1 MAIIGLPN
9 PVMNRERGPQLR
21 RRVWIAGVG
30 FVLLA
35 AVMTGIYFAG
45 EHWPYRYREIK
56 PLLDDVFGSQVY
68 IAHYH
73 RTYFPHPGFMA
84 TGLTLR
90 RKSAPDQP
98 PIGTVQALY
107 VQGSWIDLL
116 RLRQRVKLVD
126 MTGVHIVLPP
136 PGSRAAMEDFPPGSS
151 ADFTGSDTAIDRLE
165 IHNSVLDVLRAEGG
179 RFSFPIAQ
187 LAFDHVEKG
196 HASTFAVDM
205 ENAIP
210 SGHIHASGRFGPLV
224 EHSIGATLASG
235 QFTFD
240 GVNLHDVG
248 NISGTLSSTG
258 KFFGSLGA
266 LQAEATSSTPN
277 FAVDGGQPTLVTGL
291 VRCTV
296 NTLNGDT
303 LFHSIEARVGRTV
316 LFANGATVG
325 SPEKTTN
332 LNIVVKGGRV
342 EDVMRP
348 FMHQDV
354 PITGPVSLHAHASL
368 APSSE
373 GRFFHRLRVV
383 GAFDVPAERA
393 TDSNTEK
400 SLTDFSYRAQDKK
413 EPDAPKDS
421 SQRESATD
429 ALSSMSGPASI
440 RDEIVTTSGVLF
452 QVPGAEANLKG
463 TFVIHTRAVHLTG
476 DLRMHSDISHTATG
490 FKSLLLKPLA
500 PFFRKQHA
508 GAVVPIAV
516 IGTPGKYQVVQDLG
530 HKK

>member
-1 MAIIGLPN
+1 
-9 PVMNRERGPQLR
+9 
-21 RRVWIAGVG
+21 
-30 FVLLA
+30 
-35 AVMTGIYFAG
+35 
-45 EHWPYRYREIK
+45 
-56 PLLDDVFGSQVY
+56 
-68 IAHYH
+68 
-73 RTYFPHPGFMA
+73 
-84 TGLTLR
+84 
-90 RKSAPDQP
+90 
-98 PIGTVQALY
+98 VQALY
-107 VQGSWIDLL
+107 VQGSWMDLL
-116 RLRQRVKLVD
+116 RLRQRVQLVD

-151 ADFTGSDTAIDRLE
+151 SDFTGPDTAITHLE
-165 IHNSVLDVLRAEGG
+165 IHNSVLDVLRAKGG
-179 RFSFPIAQ
+179 RFSFPVSQ
-187 LAFDHVEKG
+187 LELDDVEKG
-196 HASTFAVDM
+196 HATAFAVDM

-210 SGHIHASGRFGPLV
+210 SGHIHASGRFGPVV
-224 EHSIGATLASG
+224 EHSLGDTLASG

-240 GVNLHDVG
+240 RVNLHDVG
-248 NISGTLSSTG
+248 NVSGMLSSTG

-277 FAVDGGQPTLVTGL
+277 FAVDGGQPTPVNGS

-296 NTLNGDT
+296 NALNGDT
-303 LFHSIEARVGRTV
+303 VFHSIEAQVGRTV
-316 LFANGATVG
+316 VFANGSTAG

-332 LNIVVKGGRV
+332 LDIVVKSGRA

-348 FMHQDV
+348 FLRREV

-373 GRFFHRLRVV
+373 GRFFHRLHVD
-383 GAFDVPAERA
+383 GAFDVPVERA
-393 TDSNTEK
+393 TDPKTEK

-413 EPDAPKDS
+413 EPDALKDN
-421 SQRESATD
+421 SQQDSEAD
-429 ALSSMSGPASI
+429 ALSSIAGPASI
-440 RDEIVTTSGVLF
+440 RDEVVTTSGVLF

-463 TFVIHTRAVHLTG
+463 TFAIHTRTVHLTG

-508 GAVVPIAV
+508 GAVIPIAV
-516 IGTPGKYQVVQDLG
+516 TGTPGKYKVEQDLG